1 MSAGT
6 AMLWRRTEFPPSGG
20 LVRLAHWAKRAYTS
34 PCAYRKLTASRL
46 PVSSG
51 WSSAASPKRVTAAT
65 ACRAS
70 AGVTASWALSR
81 APSRPSHNQDSLGL
95 ITAGETD
102 VVQRGRYICAV
113 AHDHLARDSQPEAP

>member
-70 AGVTASWALSR
+70 AVTRFGEAALLQPLLTGRREARSEEHTSELQSR
-81 APSRPSHNQDSLGL
+81 L
-95 ITAGETD
+95 
-102 VVQRGRYICAV
+102 
-113 AHDHLARDSQPEAP
+113 HLV